1 MTVSLKR
8 VLFSQLGVWFLIT
21 LFGVYF
27 LLNLR
32 QNLNFGIDLV
42 GGTYITLEVKTDL
55 LLEHEQALRGKEGK
69 PLNDRE
75 KQEVVRNAVH
85 DNIEVLRSR
94 LDKSGV
100 GEVTIAAHGDKNIL
114 IELPNVHN
122 PEQAK
127 AMIGKSALLEVKLVE
142 DSASSEEEL
151 LEKYKGKLPDDKIIV
166 KEIRNRGYSAQPMA
180 TYHVVAKFTDLTG
193 KLLKT
198 AQARLSD
205 AKSLSIAPVIAFEFK
220 PEGAEKFY
228 QLTKKNVGKSIA
240 LILDNEVITAP
251 RVNEPINGSGQ
262 ISGDFDMQEA
272 KDIAL
277 MLRTGAFTA
286 PVQIVEERH
295 IGPSLGE
302 AAISQGL
309 TSCLIGLALLF
320 LFSIIFY
327 KVAGLFAFIVL
338 LYNLLLILFALSW
351 FQAAL
356 TLPGIA
362 GIVLSIGMAI
372 DASILI
378 YERIKEVLAS
388 GASLKK
394 AVDEGFSGALTVIL
408 DANITHFIVAVVL
421 YYLGAGPIQGF
432 AVTMIIGIIATLL
445 TGILLLRAI
454 FEFYTSVL
462 GIQKISI

>member
-1 MTVSLKR
+1 MTISLKR
-8 VLFSQLGVWFLIT
+8 ILFSPLTAWFVVT
-21 LFGVYF
+21 LFGIYF
-27 LLNLR
+27 VLNLR

-42 GGTYITLEVKTDL
+42 GGTYITVEVKTDAL
-55 LLEHEQALRGKEGK
+55 IEHEKAMRGSSGK
-69 PLNDRE
+69 PLTE
-75 KQEVVRNAVH
+75 GEIQEIIKNAVH

-100 GEVTIAAHGDKNIL
+100 GEVTIAAHGEKNIL

-127 AMIGKSALLEVKLVE
+127 AMIGKSALLEVKVVDAVA
-142 DSASSEEEL
+142 DSQEEL
-151 LEKYKGKLPDDKIIV
+151 LKKYNGVVPVDKIVV
-166 KEIRNRGYSAQPMA
+166 KEVKEGDYARRPVTLYYLVPK
-180 TYHVVAKFTDLTG
+180 YTDLTG

-198 AQARLSD
+198 AHAEIGNARGLSMQP
-205 AKSLSIAPVIAFEFK
+205 IIIFEFK
-220 PEGAEKFY
+220 AEGAEKFY
-228 QLTKKNVGKSIA
+228 QLTKKNIGKSIA

-251 RVNEPINGSGQ
+251 RVSVAIRDRGQ
-262 ISGDFDMQEA
+262 IEGDFDMQHA
-272 KDIAL
+272 KDVAL
-277 MLRTGAFTA
+277 MLRAGAFTA
-286 PVQIVEERH
+286 PVEVVEERH

-302 AAISQGL
+302 AAVRQGVIA
-309 TSCLIGLALLF
+309 CVIGLVLLF
-320 LFSIIFY
+320 LFSLFFY
-327 KVAGLFAFIVL
+327 KMAGLFAFIVL

-378 YERIKEVLAS
+378 YERIKELLAS

-394 AVDEGFSGALTVIL
+394 AVDEGFSGALAVIL
-408 DANITHFIVAVVL
+408 DANITHFLVAVVL

-445 TGILLLRAI
+445 TGLLLLRAL
-454 FEFYTSVL
+454 FDFYISTL
-462 GIQKISI
+462 GIQKIWI

>member
-1 MTVSLKR
+1 MIALQR
-8 VLFSQLGVWFLIT
+8 VLFSQLSIWFVVT
-21 LFGVYF
+21 LAGVYF
-27 LLNLR
+27 LHNLR

-42 GGTYITLEVKTDL
+42 GGTYITLAVKTEL
-55 LLEHEQALRGKEGK
+55 LLEHEQALQSK
-69 PLNDRE
+69 PLTDFQ
-75 KQEVVRNAVH
+75 KQELIRNAIA
-85 DNIEVLRSR
+85 DNIEILRSR
-94 LDKSGV
+94 LDTSGV

-142 DSASSEEEL
+142 DFADSHEEL
-151 LEKYKGKLPDDKIIV
+151 LKKHAGKLPDDKIIV
-166 KEIRNRGYSAQPMA
+166 KEVKMRGHGTPVV
-180 TYHVVAKFTDLTG
+180 TYYLVAKFTDLTG
-193 KLLKT
+193 RQLKT
-198 AQARLSD
+198 ARAGLDEKGLS
-205 AKSLSIAPVIAFEFK
+205 LRPVIAFEFK

-228 QLTKKNVGKSIA
+228 QLTKNNIGKQIA

-251 RVNEPINGSGQ
+251 RVDEPINGSGQ
-262 ISGDFDMQEA
+262 ITGDFDMQEA
-272 KDIAL
+272 RDIAL

-286 PVQIVEERH
+286 PVEIIEERH

-302 AAISQGL
+302 VAIMQGL
-309 TSCLIGLALLF
+309 YSCLIGLGLLF

-327 KVAGLFAFIVL
+327 KLAGLFAFIVL

-378 YERIKEVLAS
+378 YERIKELLVS
-388 GASLKK
+388 GVPLKK
-394 AVDEGFSGALTVIL
+394 AIDEGFSGALAVIL

-454 FEFYTSVL
+454 FDFYTGVL
-462 GIQKISI
+462 GMQKLSI

>member
-1 MTVSLKR
+1 MTVSLKK
-8 VLFSQLGVWFLIT
+8 VLFSQLGVWLLIT

-27 LLNLR
+27 LINLR

-55 LLEHEQALRGKEGK
+55 LLEHEQALRGKDGK

-75 KQEVVRNAVH
+75 KQEIVRSAVH

-114 IELPNVHN
+114 LELPNVHN

-142 DSASSEEEL
+142 DSASTQEEL

-166 KEIRNRGYSAQPMA
+166 KESRNRGYSAQPMV
-180 TYHVVAKFTDLTG
+180 TYHVVPKFTDLTG

-205 AKSLSIAPVIAFEFK
+205 AKSLSIAPVIAFQFK
-220 PEGAEKFY
+220 PEGADKFY
-228 QLTKKNVGKSIA
+228 QLTKKNVGKLIA

-251 RVNEPINGSGQ
+251 RVNEAINGEGS
-262 ISGDFDMQEA
+262 ITGDFDMQEA

-286 PVQIVEERH
+286 PVEIVEERH
-295 IGPSLGE
+295 IGPSLGQ

-309 TSCLIGLALLF
+309 ISCLIGLGLLF

-327 KVAGLFAFIVL
+327 KLAGLFAFIVL

-378 YERIKEVLAS
+378 YERIKEVLDG

-394 AVDEGFSGALTVIL
+394 AIDEGFSGALAVIL

-462 GIQKISI
+462 GMQKISI

>member
-1 MTVSLKR
+1 MTVSLKK
-8 VLFSQLGVWFLIT
+8 VLFSQLGVWLIIT

-42 GGTYITLEVKTDL
+42 GGTYITLQVKTDL

-75 KQEVVRNAVH
+75 KQEIIKNAVH

-100 GEVTIAAHGDKNIL
+100 GEVTIAAHGEKNIL

-142 DSASSEEEL
+142 NSANSEEEL
-151 LEKYKGKLPDDKIIV
+151 LEKYNGKLPADKIIV
-166 KEIRNRGYSAQPMA
+166 KEVRNRGYSAQPIT
-180 TYHVVAKFTDLTG
+180 TYYVVAKFTDLTG

-205 AKSLSIAPVIAFEFK
+205 TKSLSIAPVISFQFK
-220 PEGAEKFY
+220 PEGSEKFY
-228 QLTKKNVGKSIA
+228 QLTKKNVGKLIA

-251 RVNEPINGSGQ
+251 RVNEPINGEGS
-262 ISGDFDMQEA
+262 ITGDFDMQEA

-286 PVQIVEERH
+286 PVEIIEERH

-302 AAISQGL
+302 VAISQGL

-327 KVAGLFAFIVL
+327 KLAGLFAFIVL

-378 YERIKEVLAS
+378 YERIKEMLAS
-388 GASLKK
+388 GSSLKK

-462 GIQKISI
+462 GIQKLSI